1 LSQLAQL
8 INKGYDAT
16 KADAKIKVIVHLDE
30 GNNNQ
35 KFRWFFDNAKANN
48 VKYDVIG
55 LSYYPFGSRKI
66 TQNYTN
72 LAYNLNDMVYEI

>member
-16 KADAKIKVIVHLDE
+16 KAIDAKIKVIVHLDE

-35 KFRWFFDNAKANN
+35 KFRWFFDNAKQ
-48 VKYDVIG
+48 I
-55 LSYYPFGSRKI
+55 
-66 TQNYTN
+66 
-72 LAYNLNDMVYEI
+72 M